1 MSKKLVTTRYN
12 ENILSTL
19 LDEKERVLEVHL
31 FSGEVETDIGNIY
44 VGTVKTVK
52 KNIQSAFVDIG
63 KVDNVFLSLLE
74 SKNIYYAKKVGK
86 GQVLVP
92 GDEIL
97 IQIQKDAHKTKLAKA
112 ITDFCITGRYV
123 VLTTDKPS
131 VFISSKITEDDERL
145 RLKNLIKNYVSK
157 SFGFIVRTNCS
168 FVSDELVIDEVQKLI
183 QLYEKILKTLTFR
196 STGQRI
202 YTQGS
207 PYMTLLKDFNE
218 DEVTSYIYDD
228 QNLYNEVEI
237 FLSENHP
244 EIVHKLMLVEEEM
257 SLYNY
262 FNVQS
267 KIDKLLHKKVW
278 LKSGASIII
287 EPTEA
292 LTVIDV
298 NTEKTL
304 SKKQVKETIFNT
316 NMEAAEEIAY
326 QLRARN
332 ISGIIIIDFIDM
344 IDPEDK
350 NKLMQRL
357 RYLTSFDRIKTTIID
372 MTALGLVEV
381 TRKKIKQPLSELW
394 DI

>member
-1 MSKKLVTTRYN
+1 
-12 ENILSTL
+12 
-19 LDEKERVLEVHL
+19 
-31 FSGEVETDIGNIY
+31 
-44 VGTVKTVK
+44 
-52 KNIQSAFVDIG
+52 
-63 KVDNVFLSLLE
+63 
-74 SKNIYYAKKVGK
+74 
-86 GQVLVP
+86 
-92 GDEIL
+92 
-97 IQIQKDAHKTKLAKA
+97 
-112 ITDFCITGRYV
+112 
-123 VLTTDKPS
+123 
-131 VFISSKITEDDERL
+131 
-145 RLKNLIKNYVSK
+145 
-157 SFGFIVRTNCS
+157 
-168 FVSDELVIDEVQKLI
+168 VIDEVQKLI
-183 QLYEKILKTLTFR
+183 HLYEKILKTLTFR

-344 IDPEDK
+344 IDPDDK

-357 RYLTSFDRIKTTIID
+357 RYLTSFDRIKTTVID